1 MALTDKL
8 TAIADA
14 IRGKTGKTDGLT
26 LDQMATEIAGI
37 EAGGGGGGIGAVK
50 FVDEDITIAE
60 STTTAVT
67 YTIDG
72 VAIPTLATNPTKW
85 ATYSGREAYVC
96 FITPKEVAGEYVKAD
111 KAVSS
116 AMFLL
121 FGHTNYGQTLVKGVS
136 QYGGGGSSLKNSGY
150 GFFADIG
157 QTSNVIN
164 GVPQTSVNV
173 KAQTA
178 SNGYFVPAGVYNVQF
193 WMLTDFSWVV

>member
-1 MALTDKL
+1 MALIDKL

-26 LDQMATEIAGI
+26 LDQMAAEITGI

-72 VAIPTLATNPTKW
+72 VAIPTLQANPNKW
-85 ATYSGREAYVC
+85 TTYSGREVYVC

-111 KAVSS
+111 NAVSS

-136 QYGGGGSSLKNSGY
+136 QYGGGGSSLKTGV
-150 GFFADIG
+150 GFSVDIG
-157 QTSNVIN
+157 VTSNVTN

-173 KAQTA
+173 KAQTV
-178 SNGYFVPAGVYNVQF
+178 SGYFVPEGVYNVQF